1 MLSSAIG
8 TNQNM
13 IGMSLRSLED
23 VALRL
28 FTRFCSG
35 RSALHC
41 LLSARLR
48 YGGQGEFRYAD
59 LTGDSSLARARVL
72 SGGGWLR
79 VLLMLGSRMEA
90 VRTLEPGR

>member
-8 TNQNM
+8 TNQKM
-13 IGMSLRSLED
+13 VGMSLRSLED

-28 FTRFCSG
+28 FTRYCSG

-41 LLSARLR
+41 LLSAPLR
-48 YGGQGEFRYAD
+48 YGGQEEFRYAD
-59 LTGDSSLARARVL
+59 LTGDSALARARVL
-72 SGGGWLR
+72 SGGGGLR
-79 VLLMLGSRMEA
+79 VLLISDSRMEA

>member
-8 TNQNM
+8 TNQKM
-13 IGMSLRSLED
+13 VGMSLRSLED

-41 LLSARLR
+41 LLSAPLR

-59 LTGDSSLARARVL
+59 LTGDSAPARARDL
-72 SGGGWLR
+72 GGSGGLR
-79 VLLMLGSRMEA
+79 VLLISGSRMEA